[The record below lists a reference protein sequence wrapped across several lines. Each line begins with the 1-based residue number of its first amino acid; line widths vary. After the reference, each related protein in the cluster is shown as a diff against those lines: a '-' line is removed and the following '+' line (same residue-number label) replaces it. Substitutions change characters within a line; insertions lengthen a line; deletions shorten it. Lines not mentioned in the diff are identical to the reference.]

1 MVDIVLHYFFKTNT
15 LETNPPKKER
25 NKDNSRQQFLLA
37 VGTIM
42 KTKGYAA
49 LKINH
54 IAAEAGLDKKLI
66 YKYFGGKEGLLRE
79 YIQYHDFWSNVK
91 DDKVPTVITDGGR
104 EFIKAMLTEQFQYL
118 SKNKELQ
125 KILLWRL
132 SEEQP
137 YLRQLTELQEE
148 NGEALF
154 AHLTDPYFNTN
165 AQDFRAVAAILVS
178 GIYYLNMYAE
188 LNGSVFC
195 GIDLQSENGQEK
207 IKDALALIVDN
218 TFSALKNKK

>member
-1 MVDIVLHYFFKTNT
+1 M
-15 LETNPPKKER
+15 ETNPAKKER
-25 NKDNSRQQFLLA
+25 NKDNSRQKFLLA

-66 YKYFGGKEGLLRE
+66 YKYFGGREGLLKE

-91 DDKVPTVITDGGR
+91 DDKVPAVVTDGGK
-104 EFIKAMLTEQFQYL
+104 EFCKAMLLEQFQYL

-132 SEEQP
+132 SEEQT
-137 YLRQLTELQEE
+137 YLRELTELQEK
-148 NGEALF
+148 NGEVLF
-154 AHLTDPYFNTN
+154 GHITDPYFNSN

-195 GIDLQSENGQEK
+195 GIDLQSEKGREK
-207 IKDALALIVDN
+207 IEEALTLIVDN